1 MSVSFDKRGVRDYLI
16 DMKKKRVK
24 ILKRFREPRFPELS
38 YAAPEDPRLVR
49 LFIRAVE
56 GLSGRD
62 RYLDVYEMWRERFVG
77 KSKTIMGDL
86 LQLLKVQISLHG
98 ASWPPKNLP
107 DGPVVIIANHPFGIG
122 DGMVALSLAEE
133 LGRPF
138 RVIINK
144 ELMKIPEIQPYS
156 LGVDFH
162 ESREALKTNLETK
175 REAVRLL
182 KEGVTIVVFPAG
194 GVATANQPFGKA
206 IDLPWK
212 LFPARLIQSA
222 KATVLPVFFSGQNGP
237 IFHLVSKFSMTL
249 RVSLLIREFKR
260 FTKSAIHVHVGEPV
274 TYEQLR
280 HLTDRQEMTDEL
292 HKIVHKLAPAKKRKK
307 VA

>member
-1 MSVSFDKRGVRDYLI
+1 
-16 DMKKKRVK
+16 MKK
-24 ILKRFREPRFPELS
+24 FWEPRFPELS

-49 LFIRAVE
+49 WFIRAVE
-56 GLSGRD
+56 SVSGRD
-62 RYLDVYEMWRERFVG
+62 KYLDLYEMWRERYVG

-86 LQLLKVQISLHG
+86 LYLLKVEITRHG
-98 ASWPPKNLP
+98 MQWPPKELP
-107 DGPVVIIANHPFGIG
+107 EGPLVLIANHPFGIG
-122 DGMVALSLAEE
+122 DGMVALNMAEE
-133 LGRPF
+133 LGRPY

-144 ELMKIPEIQPYS
+144 ELMKMPEIQPYS

-162 ESREALKTNLETK
+162 DSREAMKTNLNTK

-212 LFPARLIQSA
+212 LFPARLIQTA
-222 KATVLPVFFSGQNGP
+222 EATVLPVFFSGQNGP

-249 RVSLLIREFKR
+249 RASLLIREFKR

-274 TYEQLR
+274 PYEKLR
-280 HLTDRQEMTDEL
+280 AFTDRQMLTDEL
-292 HKIVHKLAPAKKRKK
+292 YKIVHDLAPTKKDKK

>member
-1 MSVSFDKRGVRDYLI
+1 MCIRD
-16 DMKKKRVK
+16 
-24 ILKRFREPRFPELS
+24 S
-38 YAAPEDPRLVR
+38 
-49 LFIRAVE
+49 
-56 GLSGRD
+56 
-62 RYLDVYEMWRERFVG
+62 
-77 KSKTIMGDL
+77 
-86 LQLLKVQISLHG
+86 
-98 ASWPPKNLP
+98 
-107 DGPVVIIANHPFGIG
+107 PFGIG
-122 DGMVALSLAEE
+122 DGMVALNLAEE
-133 LGRPF
+133 LGRPY

-144 ELMKIPEIQPYS
+144 ELMKMPEIQPYS

-162 ESREALKTNLETK
+162 DSREAMKTNLNTK

-222 KATVLPVFFSGQNGP
+222 EATVLPVFFSGQNGP

-249 RVSLLIREFKR
+249 RASLLIREFKK
-260 FTKSAIHVHVGEPV
+260 FTKSAVHVHVGEPV
-274 TYEQLR
+274 PYEKLR
-280 HLTDRQEMTDEL
+280 SLTDRQMLTDEL
-292 HKIVHKLAPAKKRKK
+292 YRIVHDLAPPTKDKK